1 MNDHAQMVTGVHRV
15 MKCAIVRKTA
25 QNVIQR
31 TVHANAVQVTL
42 ENNVTNFVRRVHSV
56 VTVPNC
62 ASVARVVRDVIL
74 SPDDVCV
81 SLAITG
87 RRVIKVWIER
97 N

>member
-1 MNDHAQMVTGVHRV
+1 MVTGVHHV

-31 TVHANAVQVTL
+31 TVPANAAQVTL
-42 ENNVTNFVRRVHSV
+42 VNNVTNFVRRVHSV

-74 SPDDVCV
+74 SRDDVCV

-87 RRVIKVWIER
+87 RRVIKVWIAR